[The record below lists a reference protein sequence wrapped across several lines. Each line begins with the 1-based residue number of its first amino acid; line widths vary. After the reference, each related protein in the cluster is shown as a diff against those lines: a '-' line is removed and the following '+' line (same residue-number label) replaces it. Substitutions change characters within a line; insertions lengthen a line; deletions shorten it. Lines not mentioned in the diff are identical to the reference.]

1 MDKAAEHKDLTVEQ
15 RLSALYDLQLLHS
28 ELDNISILRGELP
41 LEVEDLEAEIEGLQT
56 RINNLASEIDGFT
69 DEINMLKNSIKD
81 YNDKIKKYEADQ
93 SKVRNNRE
101 FEAITKETEFAQLEI
116 QLAEKKIKG
125 FEVKRKEKE
134 RMVESAREQLAE
146 RQTDLDHK
154 RKELEDIVSE
164 TEKDE
169 KDLRVRAK
177 QYEGMIEERLL
188 KAYKRIRKGANNG
201 LAVVPI
207 KRGACGGCFN
217 KIPPQRQL
225 DVQSR
230 KKIIVCEHCGRILV
244 DDQINEPVE

>member
-101 FEAITKETEFAQLEI
+101 FEAISKETEFAQLEI

>member
-134 RMVESAREQLAE
+134 RMVESAREQLSE